1 MKTNKLF
8 LGMAAI
14 IATLAFTGCSSNEME
29 PLATVTPAPKNSD
42 INLASEVNATR
53 STEALQLDKLST
65 DTKVGVFGVS
75 GNDFVKNGENNQYSV
90 DADQKLSTDNKM
102 YWPTD
107 NEATVS
113 LYGYA
118 PYSESWKYETANPF
132 TVSTNQS
139 TSAGYLASDLLY
151 AKALE
156 KAQTT
161 DAITLNFNHMLSRI
175 NLTITKG
182 SSATVNLKDA
192 EIYITGTKPGTT
204 LNPSTGEIGAASGDA
219 ANINVGKLASDAGSK
234 LYGIVVPQALTAD
247 TKFVKIVTS
256 DGKSLVATLGK
267 AVTLKSGYAYNYEA
281 KIGAGND
288 VELTLG
294 AVTLTAWATGEDL
307 GSAEAEEVEYEYSP
321 TSFVA
326 MTSSQSASYADGTYS
341 WTAASNNLMT
351 ILEFPLSDGNTL
363 ANFKTLEV
371 TTSNLSENGKWRM
384 GYVLDGGSYTNFD
397 GFSKDEAGKIVID
410 LTALT
415 IDLSK
420 VTKIQIGGATGKT
433 PDSQTEAV
441 NEGSIKISPSDVV
454 LKGYVATTGG
464 GGSSGGGDSNTLTA
478 TFGTPGSNATYSGTT
493 YTWTGSSSN
502 LMTVFEFSNGE
513 LANYATLTF
522 AFSDLVDGPVRIGYY
537 VGSDFTEFK
546 NNAAGD
552 TGFYS
557 AGTKTID
564 LSIQGV
570 DLSTVTKISFGGK
583 SSGGSC
589 TIKASDMKL
598 TKASE

>member
-192 EIYITGTKPGTT
+192 EIYITGTKSATT

-326 MTSSQSASYADGTYS
+326 LGSSQSASYADGTYS
-341 WTAASNNLMT
+341 WTSASNNLMT

-397 GFSKDEAGKIVID
+397 GFSKDVSGKIVID

-433 PDSQTEAV
+433 PDGQTEAV

-502 LMTVFEFSNGE
+502 LMTCFEFTNGE
-513 LANYATLTF
+513 LANYDTLTF
-522 AFSDLVDGPVRIGYY
+522 TFSELVDGPVRMGYY
-537 VGSDFTEFK
+537 VGSTFTEF
-546 NNAAGD
+546 GS
-552 TGFYS
+552 GYYG
-557 AGTKTID
+557 AGTKTVD
-564 LSIQGV
+564 LTALDI
-570 DLSTVTKISFGGK
+570 DLSTVTKISFGGR
-583 SSGGSC
+583 SNAGSC
-589 TIKASDMKL
+589 TIKASDVKL